1 MQIKAIVTNVMSY
14 DVSMGET
21 MLYPMGLTY
30 EKEIMSYSLGW
41 QSRDGKIIHH
51 LIHFIGKK
59 PLSQN
64 NMMPRLASLFG
75 IVSFRGEFLECKLVQ
90 TIIHHNKAPRDGNDY
105 DHF

>member
-1 MQIKAIVTNVMSY
+1 MQIKVIVTNVMSY
-14 DVSMGET
+14 DVSMGGA

-41 QSRDGKIIHH
+41 QSRDDKNIHH

-64 NMMPRLASLFG
+64 NMMPHLVTLFG
-75 IVSFRGEFLECKLVQ
+75 IVSFQGEFLECKFV
-90 TIIHHNKAPRDGNDY
+90 
-105 DHF
+105 